1 MIQFHTYEIKSS
13 ASHFTPVIKRLP
25 NSLKALVVH
34 HASVICPELEQI
46 FSKSPYRPQNCHS
59 LPILSVF
66 METNI
71 SSFSFL
77 LEMVFQQCAQQV
89 TTLNDFKHRFSI
101 KMQRNHN
108 ANIQVCRFS
117 IIIFLN
123 LILLHY
129 FVIMKHRSKHFTML
143 GIGHES
149 QVRNRDHQYHCHVM
163 NITI

>member
-1 MIQFHTYEIKSS
+1 MSLSS
-13 ASHFTPVIKRLP
+13 AQNWNKFSA
-25 NSLKALVVH
+25 NH
-34 HASVICPELEQI
+34 HADLKTVALFPFCVI
-46 FSKSPYRPQNCHS
+46 
-59 LPILSVF
+59 

-77 LEMVFQQCAQQV
+77 LELVFQQCAQQV
-89 TTLNDFKHRFSI
+89 TTLYDFKHRFSI
-101 KMQRNHN
+101 KMQPNHN
-108 ANIQVCRFS
+108 SNIQVCRFS
-117 IIIFLN
+117 IIMFLN